1 MKSKLFT
8 GTMIVVAI
16 VVVALGGLM
25 LVGGS

>member
-8 GTMIVVAI
+8 GIMIVVVI

-25 LVGGS
+25 LIGGS